1 MREEVNMKRKICFV
15 FDDLEVMIGD
25 DYVILIG
32 FRKCYFDDIL
42 IYVSFVDVWV
52 LRLRSI
58 KLCIVVFLIKLRI
71 LLDNKFFVVLFN
83 MFIL

>member
-1 MREEVNMKRKICFV
+1 MKRKICFV
-15 FDDLEVMIGD
+15 FDDLELMIGD

-71 LLDNKFFVVLFN
+71 LLDNKYFVVLFN